1 MNKSK
6 AAALI
11 LCLACS
17 APVLSGCAATDN
29 MALIKVAA
37 KGKNDK
43 ITYGYA
49 KFDAHLTQAMY
60 ETTYSSYF
68 GDDMWSKDISGDGST
83 MEDTVKK
90 NLIKSMEE
98 QYVLVNN
105 AEDYKIKLS
114 SADKKKIS
122 KAAKKFMKNNSK
134 STLNAIGASQELA
147 EEYLRNQTISDKV
160 KTAIE
165 AEADT
170 TVTDEEANQKKVSYV
185 FFNTIT
191 KTDSSGKSV
200 AVTSDDE
207 ARLKEQAEELA
218 AAGDFDSE
226 VSTLGLTAN
235 DLTFGATELKDARK
249 NKSYTDSSGNSLPYD
264 LLKACDALSDGQTT
278 SVIKDNKGFYVAHMV
293 SVSDSKSTETER
305 KKLEQQ
311 KKSDYYDK
319 VLKKYE
325 SKISFDVNKFLWKQV
340 RFLDKFK
347 LKQTSTNKKS
357 GN

>member
-1 MNKSK
+1 
-6 AAALI
+6 
-11 LCLACS
+11 
-17 APVLSGCAATDN
+17 
-29 MALIKVAA
+29 
-37 KGKNDK
+37 
-43 ITYGYA
+43 
-49 KFDAHLTQAMY
+49 
-60 ETTYSSYF
+60 
-68 GDDMWSKDISGDGST
+68 
-83 MEDTVKK
+83 
-90 NLIKSMEE
+90 
-98 QYVLVNN
+98 
-105 AEDYKIKLS
+105 
-114 SADKKKIS
+114 
-122 KAAKKFMKNNSK
+122 MKP
-134 STLNAIGASQELA
+134 E
-147 EEYLRNQTISDKV
+147 
-160 KTAIE
+160 
-165 AEADT
+165 
-170 TVTDEEANQKKVSYV
+170 
-185 FFNTIT
+185 
-191 KTDSSGKSV
+191 
-200 AVTSDDE
+200 
-207 ARLKEQAEELA
+207 LKEQAEELA

-293 SVSDSKSTETER
+293 SVSDSESTETER